1 MGFNYRKSIRVG
13 KKSLINL
20 SKSGVGFSFAAG
32 LLRLTKT
39 AKGSNRMTMYI
50 LGTGISCSK
59 TVGKK
64 KKEVFVCL

>member
-13 KKSLINL
+13 KSGRINL

-39 AKGSNRMTMYI
+39 AKGNKRLTMNI
-50 LGTGISCSK
+50 PGTGINYTK
-59 TVGKK
+59 GIGNKK
-64 KKEVFVCL
+64 KRGK